1 MTDDDLSASLSPEDM
16 DIDAFTNAVLTR
28 LAEGDDEGIRA
39 LGDAVMAPLF
49 VERYIDD
56 IGPGNAWNDVLY
68 HAVERLTALNA
79 ELAYLRPGLDAKQP
93 FVARPNAPFRELV
106 TIEQHDDGMQ
116 IQPRR

>member
-1 MTDDDLSASLSPEDM
+1 MIGRRHGVDEVLEIEETVIYRGEERVYAS
-16 DIDAFTNAVLTR
+16 
-28 LAEGDDEGIRA
+28 
-39 LGDAVMAPLF
+39 VMAPLF

-68 HAVERLTALNA
+68 HAVERLTALNP